1 MRKGMAEQT
10 KELETTDEK
19 FYIDKSAGL
28 EQALKEYPCVYLEGA
43 AASGK
48 TTAVRMLCRRQ
59 ENLSVLAVCAGEEEL
74 ETYGERIRR
83 FLNPETEQKGRNKW
97 IFIEG
102 VPGTLTEEEKTFF
115 LTLIP
120 QLGPRERLI
129 LEGRDD
135 LPEAFLDLLWKGKIQ
150 LIVQESLMLT
160 RTEVVRLAAER
171 NIF

>member
-1 MRKGMAEQT
+1 MAEQT

-83 FLNPETEQKGRNKW
+83 FLNPETEQKAGTNGFLSKA
-97 IFIEG
+97 F
-102 VPGTLTEEEKTFF
+102 PGH
-115 LTLIP
+115 
-120 QLGPRERLI
+120 
-129 LEGRDD
+129 
-135 LPEAFLDLLWKGKIQ
+135 
-150 LIVQESLMLT
+150 
-160 RTEVVRLAAER
+160 
-171 NIF
+171 

>member
-1 MRKGMAEQT
+1 MRESMAEQT
-10 KELETTDEK
+10 KEMETTDEK

-59 ENLSVLAVCAGEEEL
+59 ENLSVLAVSAGEEAL

-83 FLNPETEQKGRNKW
+83 FLKPEAEQEGRKKW
-97 IFIEG
+97 IFVEN
-102 VPGTLTEEEKTFF
+102 VPGTLTDEEKTFF
-115 LTLIP
+115 LTLIS
-120 QLGPRERLI
+120 QLGSGERLI
-129 LEGRDD
+129 LEGRED

-160 RTEVVRLAAER
+160 RTRRETA
-171 NIF
+171 F